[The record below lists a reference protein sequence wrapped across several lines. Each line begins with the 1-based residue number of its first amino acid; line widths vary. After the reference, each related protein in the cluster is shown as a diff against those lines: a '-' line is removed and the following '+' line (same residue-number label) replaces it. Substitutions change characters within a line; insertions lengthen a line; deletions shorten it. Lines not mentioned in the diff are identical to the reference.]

1 MFWLYAALSS
11 AGILEPVICSC
22 VAAEWIGYRLQELVG
37 NDRLLFL
44 SGIRSFTLLLLLKP
58 QRSNQ
63 FALETEQRHKQT
75 DCIYHYQPAA
85 EPRNGYSISGKF
97 PCNVI
102 N

>member
-44 SGIRSFTLLLLLKP
+44 SGIRSFTQLLLLKP
-58 QRSNQ
+58 QQSNQ
-63 FALETEQRHKQT
+63 FALETEQRHKPT
-75 DCIYHYQPAA
+75 DCIYHYQAA
-85 EPRNGYSISGKF
+85 TQPRNGYSYLANF
-97 PCNVI
+97 HVTL
-102 N
+102 

>member
-44 SGIRSFTLLLLLKP
+44 SGIRLFTQLLLLKP
-58 QRSNQ
+58 QQSNQ

-75 DCIYHYQPAA
+75 DCIYHYQPTA
-85 EPRNGYSISGKF
+85 EPRNGYSYLANF
-97 PCNVI
+97 HVTL
-102 N
+102 